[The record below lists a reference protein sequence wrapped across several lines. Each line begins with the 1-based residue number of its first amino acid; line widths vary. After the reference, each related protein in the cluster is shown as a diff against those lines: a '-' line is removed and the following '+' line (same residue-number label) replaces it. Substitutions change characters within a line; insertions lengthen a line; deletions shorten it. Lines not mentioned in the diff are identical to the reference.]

1 MTTHTRVCPLCE
13 ATCGLSIEVE
23 DGAIGRIEGDAEDV
37 FSKGYLCPKG
47 VALRDLH
54 EDPDRLRTPMI
65 KRKGRH
71 EPASWDDAFETIANG
86 LGPILEESG
95 TQALGIYAGNPT
107 VHNVDLSLYLQA
119 LLRVVPT
126 PHRFTASTLDQ
137 LPKQVSG
144 ALMFGGSLS
153 VPIPDIDRTD
163 YLLCLGANPLVSNGS
178 LLTAPDLRGRLR
190 KLEERGGTLVVVDPR
205 RSETAKIASRHL
217 AIRPGA
223 DALLL
228 AGIACTLFEEGL
240 VDPGPA
246 ARHADGLHTLRVRL
260 SEFQPERVAEG
271 CGIEAAAIRNLAREL
286 AAAPSAAVYGR
297 IGTTTTEFGT
307 TASWL
312 VDVVNFLTGNLDRP
326 GGALFPLA
334 PAFGT
339 TDSPEGHGR
348 GIELHRHRSRVRGV
362 PEALGEFPAAC
373 MAEEIET
380 PGDGRIRAFLTI
392 AGNPA
397 LSAPHAAR
405 LDRALASLDF
415 MLSVDIYLNETTRHA
430 DVILPGLSPLENAHF
445 DIAFAQLAIR
455 NTARFS
461 APIFPPAEGTPHEW
475 EILLRLA
482 GILLG
487 QGAEPDIAGLDSLVI
502 RTQVD
507 AAVRSKS
514 SPLHGRYADEIV
526 AALEPRTGSERL
538 IDFGLR
544 SGPYGDH
551 FGARPGGL
559 SLQRLLEHPHGIDLG
574 ALEPRLP
581 GVLRMP
587 HGRIDLAPPLLVA
600 DLDRLA
606 ERLGTP
612 PASLVLIGRRHV
624 RSNNSWLHNL
634 QTLSG
639 GRRRCTLLVHPDDA
653 QARGLLDGGDA
664 LVESRVG
671 RVVAPVEITQDIMP
685 GVVSLPHG
693 WGHGAEGARLGL
705 AARDPGINTN
715 ILTDDE
721 ALDPLSGTSVLNGIP
736 VEISPADA

>member
-23 DGAIGRIEGDAEDV
+23 AGVITRIEGDADDV

-54 EDPDRLRTPMI
+54 EDPDRLRTPMV
-65 KRKGRH
+65 KRDGQH
-71 EPASWDDAFETIANG
+71 EPASWDEAFEAIANG

-95 TQALGIYAGNPT
+95 TQAVGIYAGNPT
-107 VHNVDLSLYLQA
+107 VHNVDLSLYVQA
-119 LLRVVPT
+119 LLRVVST

-144 ALMFGGSLS
+144 ALMFGGSLT

-163 YLLCLGANPLVSNGS
+163 YLLCLGANPLASNGS

-190 KLEERGGTLVVVDPR
+190 RLQKRGGTLVVVDPR

-217 AIRPGA
+217 AIRPGT

-240 VDPGPA
+240 VDPGSA
-246 ARHADGLHTLRVRL
+246 AQHARGLDTLRSRL
-260 SEFQPERVAEG
+260 AEFAPEQVAAG
-271 CGIEAAAIRNLAREL
+271 CGIGATAIRTLAREL
-286 AAAPSAAVYGR
+286 AAASSAAVYGR

-339 TDSPEGHGR
+339 TDSADGHGR
-348 GIELHRHRSRVRGV
+348 GIELHRHHSRVRGV

-380 PGDGRIRAFLTI
+380 PGAGRIRAFLTI

-397 LSAPHAAR
+397 LSAPHAGR
-405 LDRALASLDF
+405 LERALASLDF
-415 MLSVDIYLNETTRHA
+415 MVSVDIYQNETTRHA
-430 DVILPGLSPLENAHF
+430 DVILPGLSPLEHAHF
-445 DIAFAQLAIR
+445 DVAFAQLAIH

-461 APIFPPAEGTPHEW
+461 AAIFPPAEGAPHEW

-487 QGAEPDIAGLDSLVI
+487 QGAKADIAGLDSLVI
-502 RTQVD
+502 RAQVEG
-507 AAVRSKS
+507 AVRSKS
-514 SPLHGRYADEIV
+514 SPLHGRDADEIV
-526 AALEPRTGSERL
+526 AALEPRRGSERL

-551 FGARPGGL
+551 FGARPEGL
-559 SLQRLLEHPHGIDLG
+559 SLDHLVEHPHGIDLG
-574 ALEPRLP
+574 ALRPRLP

-587 HGRIDLAPPLLVA
+587 DGKIDLAPPLLVA

-606 ERLGTP
+606 ESLGASP
-612 PASLVLIGRRHV
+612 PSLVLIGRRHV

-639 GRRRCTLLVHPDDA
+639 GRKRCTLLVHPDDA
-653 QARGLLDGGDA
+653 KARGLAHGGNA
-664 LVESRVG
+664 RVESRVG
-671 RVVAPVEITQDIMP
+671 RVVAPVEVTHDIMP

-693 WGHGAEGARLGL
+693 WGHDAEGTTLSL
-705 AARDPGINTN
+705 AAQEPGINTN